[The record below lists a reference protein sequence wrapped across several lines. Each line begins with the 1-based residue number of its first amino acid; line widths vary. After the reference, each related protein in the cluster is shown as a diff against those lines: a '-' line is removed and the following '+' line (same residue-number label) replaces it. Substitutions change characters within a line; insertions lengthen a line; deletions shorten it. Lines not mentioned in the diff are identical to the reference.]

1 MGDARARQS
10 DSAILSKKGIA
21 AVGAPHRL
29 EIVHGGPDYDARYPE
44 GIPTRVEIDHAAL
57 GRLDGGLVLFPQGH
71 ARSDAA
77 RTAALVD
84 LKFDRLVAGAV
95 DDPAALRTRMQLAGR
110 TAAEIAD
117 LYAFPIRG
125 CQPA

>member
-1 MGDARARQS
+1 MLLPADYADA
-10 DSAILSKKGIA
+10 AIADPAIA
-21 AVGAPHRL
+21 ALIARM
-29 EIVHGGPDYDARYPE
+29 EIVHGGPDYDSRYPE

-57 GRLDGGLVLFPQGH
+57 GRLDGGFVLFPQGH

-95 DDPAALRTRMQLAGR
+95 DDPAALRERMRLAGR
-110 TAAEIAD
+110 TAAEIAN

-125 CQPA
+125 CTSQ